1 MYLLSTDIETHKQE
15 GGSSGDEDLSL
26 HEINETEQMVEWH
39 MQFFTFLQWLCLFLD
54 ILHKRWNI

>member
-1 MYLLSTDIETHKQE
+1 MDIETHKQE

-39 MQFFTFLQWLCLFLD
+39 MQFFTFLQWLCIFLD

>member
-1 MYLLSTDIETHKQE
+1 MYLLSTDIKTHKQE
-15 GGSSGDEDLSL
+15 GGSSVDEDLSL

-39 MQFFTFLQWLCLFLD
+39 MQFLTSLQWLCIFLD